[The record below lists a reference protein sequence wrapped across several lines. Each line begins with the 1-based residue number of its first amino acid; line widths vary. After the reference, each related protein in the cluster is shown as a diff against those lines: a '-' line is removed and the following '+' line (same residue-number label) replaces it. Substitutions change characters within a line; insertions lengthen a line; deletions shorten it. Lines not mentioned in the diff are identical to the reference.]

1 MRRNGFKVTTT
12 TRRQINLHEHSI
24 YLDLGDE
31 RSFRSI
37 LSSAFD
43 TVVIC
48 TGITSIRECEENP
61 QATYAVNVSAVL
73 EIARYAALRSNFCVY
88 LSTSLVFDGK
98 SIRPKIED
106 DPNPLTEY
114 GRQKAEVEKYLMK
127 MSGNWS
133 IIRLTKIIESIG
145 PLLTS
150 WHKDLS
156 NNNAIHPFSNKYIAP
171 ISLDFTV
178 STISRIIQLKRR
190 GITQVSSIN
199 DISYEDVARYIA
211 FAFRLSSRL
220 IVPYYFRMDQFEQ
233 GTNTALDTVSLLEL
247 GIRTPSPYQAI
258 NAIVKQISQY
268 RSS

>member
-1 MRRNGFKVTTT
+1 MRQNGFKVTTT
-12 TRRQINLHEHSI
+12 TRRQVNLHKHSL

-31 RSFRSI
+31 RSFRNI
-37 LSSAFD
+37 LSSTFD

-61 QATYAVNVSAVL
+61 QATHAINVSAVL
-73 EIARYAALRSNFCVY
+73 EIARYVALRSNFCVY

-98 SIRPKIED
+98 SILPKIED
-106 DPNPLTEY
+106 DTNPLTEY
-114 GRQKAEVEKYLMK
+114 GRQKAEVERHLIK

-133 IIRLTKIIESIG
+133 IIRLTKILESIG
-145 PLLTS
+145 PLLTN

-156 NNNAIHPFSNKYIAP
+156 DNNAIYPFSNKYIAP

-190 GITQVSSIN
+190 GVTQVSSVN

-211 FAFRLSSRL
+211 YAFGFSSHL
-220 IVPYYFRMDQFEQ
+220 IVPYDFRMDQFEQ
-233 GTNTALDTVSLLEL
+233 GPNTALDTGSLLEL
-247 GIRTPSPYQAI
+247 GIRTPSPHRAI
-258 NAIVKQISQY
+258 NVIVKQITQY
-268 RSS
+268 STS